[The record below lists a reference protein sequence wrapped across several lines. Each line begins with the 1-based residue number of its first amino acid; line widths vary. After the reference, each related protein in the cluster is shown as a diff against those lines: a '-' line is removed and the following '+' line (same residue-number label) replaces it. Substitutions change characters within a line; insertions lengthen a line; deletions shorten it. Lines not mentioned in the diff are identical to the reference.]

1 MTKTWFITGTSR
13 GFGRVWTEAALG
25 RGDRVVAT
33 ARDASALDDLVAQH
47 GDRVLPLPL
56 DITDRK
62 AVFAAV
68 QRGASHFGD
77 IDVLVHNAGFGS
89 MGTIEEISEAQAR
102 EQFDTNVF
110 GALSVLQAIAPIMR
124 EQGHGHIVA
133 VSSQLGSCRSR
144 QRLCTRRPSGPW
156 RAWRKG
162 SRARW
167 LPSGSTSRS
176 SSPPA
181 TRRASTTPTR
191 SWWRRGCPPT
201 PTSMT
206 AWTS

>member
-133 VSSQLGSCRSR
+133 VSSQLG
-144 QRLCTRRPSGPW
+144 LV
-156 RAWRKG
+156 
-162 SRARW
+162 
-167 LPSGSTSRS
+167 
-176 SSPPA
+176 
-181 TRRASTTPTR
+181 
-191 SWWRRGCPPT
+191 
-201 PTSMT
+201 
-206 AWTS
+206 